1 MCLNCIF
8 WQIVTVEYWLS
19 DLKPGLSQG
28 LSAFLRA
35 NNENWSMVG
44 VGWRGKEQTLIAV
57 QWILDSEAVWQFIS
71 TLLHNFFSSEVKQ
84 VFNRHCTTE
93 LKQSQPI
100 KSNFCSFLSAN
111 FSILWFSSPPYP
123 YRSSL
128 ITANPRGNYIIFNV
142 MEFHYCNRKPGKME
156 DRVPI
161 HLPGKER

>member
-1 MCLNCIF
+1 MRIDQF
-8 WQIVTVEYWLS
+8 WELIMRIDQWWWWEEGVE
-19 DLKPGLSQG
+19 
-28 LSAFLRA
+28 
-35 NNENWSMVG
+35 
-44 VGWRGKEQTLIAV
+44 WRGEEQTLIAV

-71 TLLHNFFSSEVKQ
+71 ILLHYFFSSEVKQ

-111 FSILWFSSPPYP
+111 FSILWFSSSPYP

-128 ITANPRGNYIIFNV
+128 ITAKPRGNYIIFNV
-142 MEFHYCNRKPGKME
+142 MEFHYCNRKPGRME

-161 HLPGKER
+161 HPPGKER